1 MILYCRLCQIYAIVF
16 HELQVIAMNPD
27 DFKNSPSG
35 GLVPTIER
43 CWAFVPNPLP
53 PSNLDLA
60 KLAAPLSKASHAL
73 GELSGVGRILPN
85 PELLIRPFSRAE
97 AVASSKIE
105 GTVTSA
111 PELLMLELTPD
122 APRVRADTREV
133 NNYNRALRHGLNR
146 INELPLSKRLFNE
159 LHTILLEGV
168 TAERGAKVVPGELR
182 QDQNWIGSR
191 TIQNARFVPPPPSQV
206 LDALDEFERFIHRE
220 NEELPLLIKLALLHY
235 QFETIH
241 PYPDGNGRVARLIIP
256 LVLCGH
262 KVMSQPLLYLSAYFE
277 RHYDNYI
284 DLMFEV
290 SRSGAWEKWIEFFLN
305 AVEECSNS
313 ALKKTQ
319 MLQDLHRQYM
329 EKIRSARSSAL
340 LAKLVDSLFVI
351 PALTVPHAANEL
363 RISYNS
369 AKNNVQKL
377 VELRIIT
384 PDLRDERPQWFFADE
399 IIRIANMPDA

>member
-1 MILYCRLCQIYAIVF
+1 MILYCRLRPIYAIIF

-35 GLVPTIER
+35 RLVPTIER

-60 KLAAPLSKASHAL
+60 KLAGPLSKASHAL

-133 NNYNRALRHGLNR
+133 NNYNRALRHGLER

-168 TAERGAKVVPGELR
+168 SAERGAKVVPGELR
-182 QDQNWIGSR
+182 GDQNWIGSR
-191 TIQNARFVPPPPSQV
+191 TIQNARFVPPPP
-206 LDALDEFERFIHRE
+206 LEALNALDEFERFIHRE

-241 PYPDGNGRVARLIIP
+241 PYPDGNGRVGRLIIP
-256 LVLCGH
+256 LVLCEH
-262 KVMSQPLLYLSAYFE
+262 KAMSQPLLYLSAHFE
-277 RHYDNYI
+277 KHYTSYI
-284 DLMFEV
+284 DLMFDV
-290 SRSGAWEKWIEFFLN
+290 SKSGAWEQWIEFFLN
-305 AVEECSNS
+305 AVEVSS
-313 ALKKTQ
+313 RVALKKVHA
-319 MLQDLHRQYM
+319 LQDLHRQYM
-329 EKIRSARSSAL
+329 EEIRSARSSAL
-340 LAKLVDSLFVI
+340 LATVVDSLFKV
-351 PALTVPHAANEL
+351 PAMTVTYAANEL
-363 RISYNS
+363 RISYNA
-369 AKNNVQKL
+369 AKNNVKKL
-377 VELRIIT
+377 VELQILT
-384 PDLRDERPQWFFADE
+384 PVDSDERPQWFFAEE
-399 IIRIANMPDA
+399 IIRIANSPDA